1 MEFKLFGK
9 HIAGTPSAPKPMAP
23 DRYALAAYKKGL
35 PVYTKSLPAGILKP
49 DRNIARI
56 ELAGWVLQH
65 REEVQRS
72 SGRRVNLTFRRV
84 GP

>member
-9 HIAGTPSAPKPMAP
+9 HIAGTPSPPKQLKP
-23 DRYALAAYKKGL
+23 DRYALSAYKQGL
-35 PVYTKSLPAGILKP
+35 TVYTKSLPAGILKP
-49 DRNIARI
+49 DVAISRI

-65 REEVQRS
+65 REDVQRA
-72 SGRRVNLTFRRV
+72 SGARVVLTFRRT